1 MCGAP
6 TDFAPPVA
14 LQPAAQAWRVVQ
26 VRQAF
31 RLALE
36 ALLFWALRKVD
47 DEPLTTAALVDA
59 LLKCV
64 GDSSTTRQW
73 LEVTDTDAKGPAD
86 WVDRLERSL
95 SPLDEI
101 GLLSA
106 IKSALGRSLSEAPE
120 SAGTERDDRLPLAR
134 AAKEAKDWMDRPPA
148 TFIAHVFESWI
159 FGQHVYWSIGRGLS
173 DARGRG
179 KTILRL
185 KVTLEENGWTLA
197 PGASVAERGGPEATG
212 DRLETALTLLRE
224 ASALIRQQ

>member
-1 MCGAP
+1 MKQELIIIPRAAIDAFEKEIAGYLAHPAFSQFGVVSITDAEVRPMAEAWALDRPTEEEQRVMLETLAGESANKYRRGGIKLAVAAALHLADGAELLDVRRTMCGAP

-36 ALLFWALRKVD
+36 ALLFWALRKLD

-106 IKSALGRSLSEAPE
+106 IK
-120 SAGTERDDRLPLAR
+120 
-134 AAKEAKDWMDRPPA
+134 
-148 TFIAHVFESWI
+148 
-159 FGQHVYWSIGRGLS
+159 
-173 DARGRG
+173 
-179 KTILRL
+179 
-185 KVTLEENGWTLA
+185 
-197 PGASVAERGGPEATG
+197 
-212 DRLETALTLLRE
+212 
-224 ASALIRQQ
+224 